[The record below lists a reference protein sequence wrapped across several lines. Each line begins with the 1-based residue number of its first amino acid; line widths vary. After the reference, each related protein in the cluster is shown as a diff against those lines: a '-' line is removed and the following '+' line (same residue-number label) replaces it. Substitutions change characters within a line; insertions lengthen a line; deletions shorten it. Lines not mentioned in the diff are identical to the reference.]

1 YNEPS
6 RKTEGAYTVKVTREA
21 DGSYYEV
28 DTTFRMVLIS
38 KDQPEVTG
46 LSASTLNEGQRLAQS
61 ILSGGT
67 ATFGDSP
74 VPGTFAW
81 LNPEQVVS
89 ATTDYVALFTPT
101 DESRYAQVEV
111 PVQVTVNP
119 VYHVYFLPQAGGS
132 LQIEGEH
139 ADQTYVSGQ
148 TLKVT
153 AVPDPNYEFVKWVG
167 FTGTKAEEEISVT
180 DNMTISPVFE
190 RPKYKVTVNDYRVQV
205 TCDGV
210 SLKNGVNYCAKGST
224 LLAQFT
230 PPDEQTVLESL
241 KIGGEERTKYV
252 VAGDVEITI
261 STSWRDTPPLTV
273 QAAVSGDGLGT
284 VRLFK
289 EDGSTILS
297 GSAMSQGDKFSVIC
311 VPEPGYEL
319 DVLNVSGATLSNG
332 IYTLK
337 DKATVTAK
345 FKKSTYALK
354 VDTKGPGKLTV
365 SPSKTS
371 YAYGDKVTVSASEGE
386 LYRLVVNGK
395 SIESGQEYTITGS
408 TRIYAQFLDRQP
420 LNPEFIK
427 QDAQS
432 YVFNNQY
439 QRFYLYLSNIYA
451 CWNFDVAYP
460 GLAADEQ
467 APLNAG
473 DYDVLITRPADQNY
487 EAFSLSLP
495 NALKVKK
502 AKMRVK
508 TAPTSV
514 DKSDTDKLGVTS
526 PACAGIPAIEKVEG
540 KKYLYKFTYS
550 PNETDAANYEPVDYY
565 YSNSDTKYQLTIGGT
580 ASLLKSESEEQ
591 GYVLV
596 TNGNMVVE
604 DLTRIPEE
612 TELTLEAIA
621 KPGYKFTGWKQGESD
636 QIITDNPLTVPM
648 DGSLSY
654 TPVFAGKAEL
664 TASLSSAEVPSG
676 SLPTITVT
684 ATEGAAAPTD
694 YQVRFFAD
702 AAGSQPIDP
711 LDVKQAGETYYVKVY
726 REEDED
732 FGKLE
737 TNTIPFSI
745 TAASVPEEDIVWP
758 TASDILEGEPLSASV
773 LTGGSAGLIAG
784 SFAW

>member
-1 YNEPS
+1 MKRNVKQYMGVCLLLILSVVSGHTALAGNTWKMAAKELTQNMQIALSLHLENSDDVNAFQFDLTLPAGLKLAGTPILSATRSSGHVLDWTPLDENTYRCIVYSSNNANLNDHSGELLSIPVLVESSYTDGQVEMTTLVLTNQKAENLSVTTEIGALSVKKQRIQVSASGLLQTVSSEKDAEISVTTIPTNLDPGLTITYNEPS

-289 EDGSTILS
+289 EDGSTILPA
-297 GSAMSQGDKFSVIC
+297 SAMSQGDKFSVIC

-427 QDAQS
+427 QDVQS

-451 CWNFDVAYP
+451 CWNFDVAY
-460 GLAADEQ
+460 
-467 APLNAG
+467 
-473 DYDVLITRPADQNY
+473 
-487 EAFSLSLP
+487 
-495 NALKVKK
+495 
-502 AKMRVK
+502 
-508 TAPTSV
+508 
-514 DKSDTDKLGVTS
+514 
-526 PACAGIPAIEKVEG
+526 
-540 KKYLYKFTYS
+540 
-550 PNETDAANYEPVDYY
+550 
-565 YSNSDTKYQLTIGGT
+565 
-580 ASLLKSESEEQ
+580 
-591 GYVLV
+591 
-596 TNGNMVVE
+596 
-604 DLTRIPEE
+604 
-612 TELTLEAIA
+612 
-621 KPGYKFTGWKQGESD
+621 
-636 QIITDNPLTVPM
+636 
-648 DGSLSY
+648 
-654 TPVFAGKAEL
+654 
-664 TASLSSAEVPSG
+664 
-676 SLPTITVT
+676 
-684 ATEGAAAPTD
+684 
-694 YQVRFFAD
+694 
-702 AAGSQPIDP
+702 
-711 LDVKQAGETYYVKVY
+711 
-726 REEDED
+726 
-732 FGKLE
+732 
-737 TNTIPFSI
+737 
-745 TAASVPEEDIVWP
+745 
-758 TASDILEGEPLSASV
+758 
-773 LTGGSAGLIAG
+773 
-784 SFAW
+784 